1 MPSIFGKT
9 GSGRAKPGRKSIRGT
24 ISGPIPIP
32 STLGDD
38 EFPIR
43 NPGSPKVPAT
53 ADDEF
58 PMRRP
63 GTGIATPLPPEEPGA
78 FSQDQDEQSGDRG
91 RQEQQDQ
98 QSRDHEDEQSSDS
111 EPGPAVQPAA
121 ASSGRTKR
129 ADREPGI
136 ARSIESGITV
146 PAPQILS
153 AEDLATGALAVE
165 DVAPCK
171 ESDEPRAEKKN
182 GTGNQDASTGSGR
195 DSGPLGSAQHRSD
208 PTALSRPTQRS
219 PQRSASLP
227 LSELDRPLRSHSI
240 GPDDIMAIES
250 ARNSLQAEV
259 VGPGFGTEA
268 GGRRRAATTTGR
280 MLLRPHLRNQEWGAG
295 LSPRP
300 ASAQGRSS
308 RLGGQ
313 VDPEDPNEIGRAI
326 TSDSGGGLRRRS
338 RSLSGL
344 QDFAGARSAGRRRS
358 DEIRYWR
365 ESYDPGFMSPMSSNL
380 QEDIDDTG
388 MVDISAPESP
398 AVERPPKTPPQPF
411 NFGLLSKEMVGMK
424 ITHAANMDSRLGNLE
439 SRTLTLERVV
449 DQLCHSVPGFKGP
462 LGRQAEF
469 PSLRE
474 TRPTF
479 TFTTGTPP
487 PIPAIYHPFS
497 AESKD
502 RPSSS
507 RRSLETD
514 THSQMSFGDAPTYI
528 GSLRPPSSP
537 ATKPQPSSG
546 AVPTVP
552 VLNRPTSTST
562 VRGAMS
568 MPTMGREAGDAAK
581 DDVSQLRSELEA
593 ERAARQALEAQVKKL
608 SDRLNSLST
617 TMFAMVRGPS
627 ESRSSERLAPSVGQ
641 PSPRLPPLSKNLLAS
656 QRQQQE
662 QLSVFETDDE
672 DEEGAEPQSQSNKK
686 QAGTPGFPSK
696 KDLEEEDLMEDD
708 FQTPREGRTPL
719 TYGAFGEE
727 LRPDDDDDDNEGD
740 EDDPKRKKAART
752 LSLSQLTLGKGQH
765 TRI

>member
-1 MPSIFGKT
+1 
-9 GSGRAKPGRKSIRGT
+9 
-24 ISGPIPIP
+24 
-32 STLGDD
+32 
-38 EFPIR
+38 
-43 NPGSPKVPAT
+43 
-53 ADDEF
+53 
-58 PMRRP
+58 
-63 GTGIATPLPPEEPGA
+63 
-78 FSQDQDEQSGDRG
+78 
-91 RQEQQDQ
+91 
-98 QSRDHEDEQSSDS
+98 
-111 EPGPAVQPAA
+111 
-121 ASSGRTKR
+121 
-129 ADREPGI
+129 
-136 ARSIESGITV
+136 
-146 PAPQILS
+146 
-153 AEDLATGALAVE
+153 
-165 DVAPCK
+165 
-171 ESDEPRAEKKN
+171 
-182 GTGNQDASTGSGR
+182 
-195 DSGPLGSAQHRSD
+195 
-208 PTALSRPTQRS
+208 
-219 PQRSASLP
+219 
-227 LSELDRPLRSHSI
+227 
-240 GPDDIMAIES
+240 MAIES

-259 VGPGFGTEA
+259 VGSGSGAET
-268 GGRRRAATTTGR
+268 GSRRRVATATGR
-280 MLLRPHLRNQEWGAG
+280 MLFRPHLRNQEWGAG

-308 RLGGQ
+308 RLGDQ
-313 VDPEDPNEIGRAI
+313 ADSEDPNEIGRAI

-344 QDFAGARSAGRRRS
+344 QDFAGARPSGRRRS

-388 MVDISAPESP
+388 IVDISVPESP
-398 AVERPPKTPPQPF
+398 AVEKPPTTPLQPF

-424 ITHAANMDSRLGNLE
+424 ITHAASMDTRLGNLE

-469 PSLRE
+469 SPLRE
-474 TRPTF
+474 TQPTF

-487 PIPAIYHPFS
+487 PIPAIYHPLP
-497 AESKD
+497 AGSKD

-514 THSQMSFGDAPTYI
+514 THSQMSFGDAPTFI

-537 ATKPQPSSG
+537 ATKPQSSSG
-546 AVPTVP
+546 AVPNVP

-562 VRGAMS
+562 VRGATS
-568 MPTMGREAGDAAK
+568 MPTMGREAGDVAK
-581 DDVSQLRSELEA
+581 DDVSQLKSELEA

-627 ESRSSERLAPSVGQ
+627 ESRSYERLAPSVGH
-641 PSPRLPPLSKNLLAS
+641 PSPRLPPLSKNFLTT

-662 QLSVFETDDE
+662 QLSIFETDDE
-672 DEEGAEPQSQSNKK
+672 DEEGGETQSQPGKK
-686 QAGTPGFPSK
+686 QAGAPGFPSK
-696 KDLEEEDLMEDD
+696 TDHEEEDLTEDD
-708 FQTPREGRTPL
+708 FQTPREDRTPL

-727 LRPDDDDDDNEGD
+727 LRPDDDYDDNEGD

-752 LSLSQLTLGKGQH
+752 LSLSQLTLGKGQR